1 MSHRINA
8 MSHRINA
15 MSQWNKTSQRTH
27 YAFEAQPLNNGVKHK
42 NISLKII
49 NSKKLFIFAN

>member
-1 MSHRINA
+1 MT
-8 MSHRINA
+8 
-15 MSQWNKTSQRTH
+15 QWNKTSQRTQN
-27 YAFEAQPLNNGVKHK
+27 AFEALPLNNSDKNK

>member
-1 MSHRINA
+1 

-49 NSKKLFIFAN
+49 NSEKLFIFAN